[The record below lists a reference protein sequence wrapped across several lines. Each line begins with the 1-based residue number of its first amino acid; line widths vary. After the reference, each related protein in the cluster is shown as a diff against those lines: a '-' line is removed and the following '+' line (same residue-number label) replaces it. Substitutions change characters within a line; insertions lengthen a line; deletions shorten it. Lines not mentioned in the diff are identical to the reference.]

1 MKKKSEENSG
11 SSRRTS
17 TEGSTG
23 RKKFSG
29 DFEPPTKSDRAPRRE
44 SSGSSDRP
52 ARTSRPS
59 FGDRQDRPARPSY
72 GDRPDR
78 PARPSY
84 GDRPDRPAR
93 PSYGD
98 RPDRPARPS
107 YGDRSDRPARPSFG
121 DRPDRPARKSYGDRP
136 DRPARSSYG
145 DRPDRPARPSFGDRS
160 DRPAR
165 KSYGDRPDRPAR
177 PSYGDRPDRPAR
189 PSFGDRSDRPARPSF
204 GDRSDRPARP
214 SFGDRSDRP
223 ARPSFGDR
231 SDRPARKSYGDRP
244 DRPARPSFGDR
255 SDRPARPSYGDRPD
269 RPARPSYGDRPDRP
283 ARPSYG
289 DRPDRPARPTRSA
302 GGDRTDRPAP
312 KSQRIDRLKK
322 NLEDMDRTPG
332 LDLAA
337 EWNDLQLQNL
347 SQEFAPE
354 PDSEPIPKAR
364 PRTKPKAAKS
374 SDALA
379 WPMRVNRYVSL
390 SGLCSR
396 RTADELI
403 SAGRITINE
412 QVADVLGTKV
422 NADDVVRYDGEVLTL
437 RRYVYVLLNKP
448 KDYITTMDD
457 PENRRTVMELV
468 EDATSERIVPA
479 GRLDRNTTGLLLLTN
494 DGDLIQK
501 LTHPSSEIA
510 KIYAVELDKPL
521 SQKDFSQILEGL
533 PLDDGL
539 ARVDALAWPEPRDK
553 KLVGLSLHSGKNRIV
568 RRIFEHL
575 GYDVQRL
582 DRVSYAGLT
591 KKDLPRGHWRY
602 LSEKEVRF
610 LKAGKKVF

>member
-44 SSGSSDRP
+44 STGSNDRP
-52 ARTSRPS
+52 N
-59 FGDRQDRPARPSY
+59 RPARPSY

-93 PSYGD
+93 PS
-98 RPDRPARPS
+98 
-107 YGDRSDRPARPSFG
+107 RS
-121 DRPDRPARKSYGDRP
+121 
-136 DRPARSSYG
+136 
-145 DRPDRPARPSFGDRS
+145 
-160 DRPAR
+160 
-165 KSYGDRPDRPAR
+165 SYGDRPDRPAR
-177 PSYGDRPDRPAR
+177 PSYGDRPDRP
-189 PSFGDRSDRPARPSF
+189 S
-204 GDRSDRPARP
+204 
-214 SFGDRSDRP
+214 
-223 ARPSFGDR
+223 
-231 SDRPARKSYGDRP
+231 
-244 DRPARPSFGDR
+244 
-255 SDRPARPSYGDRPD
+255 RPSYGDRPD

-283 ARPSYG
+283 ARP
-289 DRPDRPARPTRSA
+289 ARSA
-302 GGDRTDRPAP
+302 GGDRPDRPAP

-347 SQEFAPE
+347 SQEFGPE
-354 PDSEPIPKAR
+354 PDSDPIPKAR
-364 PRTKPKAAKS
+364 PRTKPKVAKS

-521 SQKDFSQILEGL
+521 SQKDFSQILEGI

>member
-17 TEGSTG
+17 TEGSIG

-29 DFEPPTKSDRAPRRE
+29 EFEPPTQSDRAPRRE
-44 SSGSSDRP
+44 FTGSG
-52 ARTSRPS
+52 
-59 FGDRQDRPARPSY
+59 DRPARPS
-72 GDRPDR
+72 
-78 PARPSY
+78 
-84 GDRPDRPAR
+84 
-93 PSYGD
+93 
-98 RPDRPARPS
+98 
-107 YGDRSDRPARPSFG
+107 
-121 DRPDRPARKSYGDRP
+121 
-136 DRPARSSYG
+136 RSSYG
-145 DRPDRPARPSFGDRS
+145 DRPDRPARPSRS
-160 DRPAR
+160 
-165 KSYGDRPDRPAR
+165 SYGDRPDRPARSSSGDRPDRPARPSRRSYGDRPDRPSR

-189 PSFGDRSDRPARPSF
+189 PARSFS
-204 GDRSDRPARP
+204 
-214 SFGDRSDRP
+214 
-223 ARPSFGDR
+223 
-231 SDRPARKSYGDRP
+231 GDRP
-244 DRPARPSFGDR
+244 SRPTN
-255 SDRPARPSYGDRPD
+255 GDRPV
-269 RPARPSYGDRPDRP
+269 
-283 ARPSYG
+283 
-289 DRPDRPARPTRSA
+289 
-302 GGDRTDRPAP
+302 P

-337 EWNDLQLQNL
+337 EWNELQLQNL
-347 SQEFAPE
+347 TQDFGPE
-354 PDSEPIPKAR
+354 PESEPIAKTR
-364 PRTKPKAAKS
+364 PRTKPKAGKS
-374 SDALA
+374 GDSLV

-422 NADDVVRYDGEVLTL
+422 NEDDVVRYDGEILTL

-501 LTHPSSEIA
+501 LTHPSSEIP

-521 SQKDFSQILEGL
+521 SQNHFSQVLEGL
-533 PLDDGL
+533 PLEDGL

-575 GYDVQRL
+575 GYEVQRL

>member
-1 MKKKSEENSG
+1 
-11 SSRRTS
+11 
-17 TEGSTG
+17 
-23 RKKFSG
+23 
-29 DFEPPTKSDRAPRRE
+29 
-44 SSGSSDRP
+44 RP
-52 ARTSRPS
+52 SRPS
-59 FGDRQDRPARPSY
+59 YGDRPDRPSRPSY

-78 PARPSY
+78 PARPARSFS
-84 GDRPDRPAR
+84 GDRPSRPTN
-93 PSYGD
+93 GD
-98 RPDRPARPS
+98 RPV
-107 YGDRSDRPARPSFG
+107 
-121 DRPDRPARKSYGDRP
+121 
-136 DRPARSSYG
+136 
-145 DRPDRPARPSFGDRS
+145 
-160 DRPAR
+160 
-165 KSYGDRPDRPAR
+165 
-177 PSYGDRPDRPAR
+177 
-189 PSFGDRSDRPARPSF
+189 
-204 GDRSDRPARP
+204 
-214 SFGDRSDRP
+214 
-223 ARPSFGDR
+223 
-231 SDRPARKSYGDRP
+231 
-244 DRPARPSFGDR
+244 
-255 SDRPARPSYGDRPD
+255 
-269 RPARPSYGDRPDRP
+269 
-283 ARPSYG
+283 
-289 DRPDRPARPTRSA
+289 
-302 GGDRTDRPAP
+302 P

-337 EWNDLQLQNL
+337 EWNELQLQNL
-347 SQEFAPE
+347 TQDFGPE
-354 PDSEPIPKAR
+354 PESEPIAKTR
-364 PRTKPKAAKS
+364 PRTKPKAGKS
-374 SDALA
+374 GDSLV

-422 NADDVVRYDGEVLTL
+422 NEDDVVRYDGEILTL

-501 LTHPSSEIA
+501 LTHPSSEIP

-521 SQKDFSQILEGL
+521 SQNHFSQVLEGL
-533 PLDDGL
+533 PLEDGL

-575 GYDVQRL
+575 GYEVQRL

>member
-72 GDRPDR
+72 GDRSDR
-78 PARPSY
+78 PSRSSF
-84 GDRPDRPAR
+84 GDRSDRPDRPTR
-93 PSYGD
+93 S
-98 RPDRPARPS
+98 S
-107 YGDRSDRPARPSFG
+107 YGDRSDRPSRPSFG
-121 DRPDRPARKSYGDRP
+121 DRPDRPS
-136 DRPARSSYG
+136 
-145 DRPDRPARPSFGDRS
+145 
-160 DRPAR
+160 
-165 KSYGDRPDRPAR
+165 
-177 PSYGDRPDRPAR
+177 
-189 PSFGDRSDRPARPSF
+189 
-204 GDRSDRPARP
+204 RP

-269 RPARPSYGDRPDRP
+269 RPARPSF
-283 ARPSYG
+283 G

-302 GGDRTDRPAP
+302 GGDRPDRPAP

-364 PRTKPKAAKS
+364 PRTKPKVAKS

>member
-59 FGDRQDRPARPSY
+59 FGDRSDRPSRS
-72 GDRPDR
+72 
-78 PARPSY
+78 SF
-84 GDRPDRPAR
+84 
-93 PSYGD
+93 
-98 RPDRPARPS
+98 
-107 YGDRSDRPARPSFG
+107 GDRSDRPS
-121 DRPDRPARKSYGDRP
+121 
-136 DRPARSSYG
+136 RSSYG
-145 DRPDRPARPSFGDRS
+145 DRPDRPSRPSFGDRS
-160 DRPAR
+160 DRPDR
-165 KSYGDRPDRPAR
+165 PSRSSYGDRPDRPSR
-177 PSYGDRPDRPAR
+177 PSFGDRSDRTDRPSRSSYGDRPDRPSRSSYGDRPAR
-189 PSFGDRSDRPARPSF
+189 PSFGDRSDRPARPSRSSY
-204 GDRSDRPARP
+204 GDRPDRPARPSYGDRPDRPARP

-255 SDRPARPSYGDRPD
+255 SDRPARPSFGDRSD

-289 DRPDRPARPTRSA
+289 DRPDRPSRPTRSA
-302 GGDRTDRPAP
+302 GGDRPDRPAP

-364 PRTKPKAAKS
+364 PRTKPKVAKS

>member
-23 RKKFSG
+23 RKKSSG

-44 SSGSSDRP
+44 STGSNDRPDRPSRPSYGDRSDRP
-52 ARTSRPS
+52 ARPSYGARPDRPARPSYGDRPDRPSRPS
-59 FGDRQDRPARPSY
+59 YGDRPDRPDRPARPSY

-107 YGDRSDRPARPSFG
+107 FGDRSDRPARPSF
-121 DRPDRPARKSYGDRP
+121 
-136 DRPARSSYG
+136 
-145 DRPDRPARPSFGDRS
+145 
-160 DRPAR
+160 
-165 KSYGDRPDRPAR
+165 GDRPDRPAR

-189 PSFGDRSDRPARPSF
+189 PSYGDRSDRPARP
-204 GDRSDRPARP
+204 
-214 SFGDRSDRP
+214 
-223 ARPSFGDR
+223 
-231 SDRPARKSYGDRP
+231 SYGDRP

-283 ARPSYG
+283 ARPSFGDRPDRPARPTFGDRSDRPARPSYG

-302 GGDRTDRPAP
+302 GGDRPDRPAP

-322 NLEDMDRTPG
+322 NLEDMDRDPA

-347 SQEFAPE
+347 SQEFGPE
-354 PDSEPIPKAR
+354 PDSESIPKAR
-364 PRTKPKAAKS
+364 PRTKPKVAKS

-521 SQKDFSQILEGL
+521 SQKDFSQILEGI

-553 KLVGLSLHSGKNRIV
+553 KLLGLSLHSGKNRIV

>member
-44 SSGSSDRP
+44 STGSSDRP

-59 FGDRQDRPARPSY
+59 FGDRPDRPARPSY

-98 RPDRPARPS
+98 RPDRPARS
-107 YGDRSDRPARPSFG
+107 
-121 DRPDRPARKSYGDRP
+121 SYGDRP

-145 DRPDRPARPSFGDRS
+145 DRPDRPARPSYGDRPDRPARPSYGDRPDRPARPSFGDRSDRPARPSYGDRSDRPARPSFGDRS

-189 PSFGDRSDRPARPSF
+189 PS
-204 GDRSDRPARP
+204 
-214 SFGDRSDRP
+214 
-223 ARPSFGDR
+223 
-231 SDRPARKSYGDRP
+231 YGDRP
-244 DRPARPSFGDR
+244 DRPARPS
-255 SDRPARPSYGDRPD
+255 YGDRQD

-302 GGDRTDRPAP
+302 GGDRPDRPAP

-364 PRTKPKAAKS
+364 PRTKPKVAKS

>member
-59 FGDRQDRPARPSY
+59 FGDRPDRSARPSY

-93 PSYGD
+93 S
-98 RPDRPARPS
+98 
-107 YGDRSDRPARPSFG
+107 
-121 DRPDRPARKSYGDRP
+121 SYGDRP

-145 DRPDRPARPSFGDRS
+145 DRPDRPARS
-160 DRPAR
+160 
-165 KSYGDRPDRPAR
+165 SYGDRPDRP
-177 PSYGDRPDRPAR
+177 SR
-189 PSFGDRSDRPARPSF
+189 PSFGDRSDRPDRPSRSSYGDRPDRPSRPSF
-204 GDRSDRPARP
+204 GDRSDRTDRPSRSSYGDRPDRPSRSSYGDRPARP

-244 DRPARPSFGDR
+244 DRPARS
-255 SDRPARPSYGDRPD
+255 
-269 RPARPSYGDRPDRP
+269 SYGDRPDRP

-302 GGDRTDRPAP
+302 GGDRPDRPAP

>member
-1 MKKKSEENSG
+1 
-11 SSRRTS
+11 
-17 TEGSTG
+17 
-23 RKKFSG
+23 
-29 DFEPPTKSDRAPRRE
+29 
-44 SSGSSDRP
+44 
-52 ARTSRPS
+52 
-59 FGDRQDRPARPSY
+59 
-72 GDRPDR
+72 
-78 PARPSY
+78 
-84 GDRPDRPAR
+84 
-93 PSYGD
+93 
-98 RPDRPARPS
+98 
-107 YGDRSDRPARPSFG
+107 
-121 DRPDRPARKSYGDRP
+121 
-136 DRPARSSYG
+136 
-145 DRPDRPARPSFGDRS
+145 
-160 DRPAR
+160 
-165 KSYGDRPDRPAR
+165 
-177 PSYGDRPDRPAR
+177 
-189 PSFGDRSDRPARPSF
+189 
-204 GDRSDRPARP
+204 
-214 SFGDRSDRP
+214 
-223 ARPSFGDR
+223 
-231 SDRPARKSYGDRP
+231 
-244 DRPARPSFGDR
+244 
-255 SDRPARPSYGDRPD
+255 
-269 RPARPSYGDRPDRP
+269 
-283 ARPSYG
+283 
-289 DRPDRPARPTRSA
+289 
-302 GGDRTDRPAP
+302 
-312 KSQRIDRLKK
+312 
-322 NLEDMDRTPG
+322 MDRTPG

-364 PRTKPKAAKS
+364 PRTKPKVAKS

-521 SQKDFSQILEGL
+521 SQKDFSQILEGI